1 MQGIWSILGIGTAER
16 PVDKVVPDE
25 WHQNYHFRDDD
36 ENEAELKRLLWVY
49 LARKEQDPTRSA
61 AKSLIDLFVETY
73 DDWDPPSSSSPTEP
87 DEGSEDKEGVSFR
100 EAHPL
105 EMIRC
110 VVRELV
116 WLSDLAQTAST
127 KRKDEISKESPLVVG
142 SGPESEDERP
152 DEDIDLFVPKRDREH
167 AINVLQAA
175 AIITESAENRKRF
188 VFFRGIVT
196 SLDVL
201 KGITMDIDAHNAS
214 TRIRASKTPSYSEP
228 VLEHGPREA
237 GTLGTE
243 DADDGDWKSDGGHSS
258 QAAPTPK
265 SQALQFLLS
274 ASQLILQVVINFL
287 KPAIQRKGHLV
298 PKVVISTGGSKRSE
312 MLKKTKQG
320 ETSSGGGPDG
330 PKEGFSKREVP
341 GQKPETALGTEVF
354 EAFSVTHE
362 MLAPKGKVVSEEKR
376 MAEFSKLL
384 TSVQDKCHSVLLAFI
399 PSVRYIQQTETSLSD
414 QAQDAL
420 LQGVEAVWAVVTA
433 LPQSCSAFIAHE
445 GLQVTLGLLAW
456 PSWLLPSTPCMDR
469 TMLASKLLKEY
480 SLQFLALS
488 TIKESVFGSVPAA
501 RSLHSLNAVPHIAQF
516 IRWTS
521 LVFAKPGS
529 LESTSPS
536 NVASKPSSAVDAAFS
551 SHPAERGDPFTD
563 MTTSEQTGM
572 GMGMD
577 ALSAAMNEHLNIG
590 GQLAAWNFRAAA
602 ACNLIM
608 SFLWDGNEW
617 VLAPVLS
624 DSQRIGSRRR
634 GTATAGG
641 ALGEVGKLDAKRA
654 YGEEIMADVISV
666 YLHAFH
672 PVKVGDADW
681 LDDAATVMF
690 QNSSTELQRYV
701 VRVLRFLLGSH
712 ANALSHF
719 HSANVAPA
727 LFSRPF
733 FFFDSVLLSD
743 ESTARTTSGAAVAGD
758 RKASGVDMGGA
769 AGEGAG
775 TPPLSIPVPSP
786 GPILRNSSGLRNE
799 FGSPS
804 ITTPHN
810 PAAWLNPPKL
820 STTSPQLSAWTPS
833 SIAAARGSPAPPIP
847 ELQGLGSQEES
858 TGWRDWQNAQ
868 SSRAQAGGVT
878 LVKSMGSGE
887 SHVVTLQPSGAGKR
901 ESKDLDADKEY
912 VALSIDRN
920 AEDLRSSIVALIEL
934 SASLDWQ
941 EDLQQE
947 FHAVLHALLSCCR
960 IPSESQLLVHAL
972 QRMLQ
977 GGDRIVPC
985 LLSTACGD
993 HIGEVI
999 ERQQA
1004 AYLRMDAQGYF
1015 LGPKNAAS
1023 LVADGVAGAA
1033 DTAAGVTAASETGSV
1048 VSQSGR
1054 LVLEVESLR
1063 EEWQEAREVVLK
1075 LLESYLECS
1084 PSLLAQAATSPQ
1096 TFMPLLWLLR
1106 EKTLRPLALQL
1117 LALLMNAPV
1126 SDPSVKSTLFKRF
1139 FEAMTVARSGKKLG
1153 GAGGGGDGRGVGRGG
1168 GVAGGTGLSGED
1180 AAEQLQAML
1189 AVVQEVVK
1197 EDESSVNQNICV
1209 NVDAFPR
1216 LIGLLR
1222 VQYEEEAGRS
1232 LAIMI
1237 LRTLTLLS
1245 VGNEAAKAVLLK
1257 HAGPGFRSLALYLP
1271 PHFSGAC
1278 PPVLLSAVM
1287 DMAMDC
1293 LAGDQALGSIHSPNA
1308 VILWLRL
1315 LHEADP
1321 HQIVSGLESLH
1332 NLLDRSAGN
1341 CAACSRAGLMFDLLE
1356 WLGELEEEHL
1366 DVVADGSDG
1375 SESKEGVQDLGKD
1388 GKSYKKLLDETG
1400 EHGAEKAISVNS
1412 GGDVEVKLTRKNVE
1426 AILALLSKLIAKL
1439 GQHSINGK
1447 EIAAIFRLMRST
1459 VDGCRPKRVSLLLR
1473 TLVGVLRHDGPASYF
1488 EMDGFESGLEIPT
1501 DFRFPCTKGYSFC
1514 CWLRCEYLPSYNA
1527 ANIAS
1532 SGADNDNYTS
1542 QSSSLRRKGPEISS
1556 EPKESSMRSITRRG
1570 HWMGESLSVSVRDD
1584 SPMTIFSFYT
1594 DQGNGCSGFLTSD
1607 SLLIHVAGSRDVI
1620 VEVPHSMALRHWH
1633 HIAISH
1639 STASFSS
1646 SSMLRVYIDGAL
1658 VGKAKCSYP
1667 RLQDPLIRATI
1678 GASAPLPQSDA
1689 RSSRLFQTSHP
1700 FQGQIGPVYL
1710 FSEPLSSP
1718 QLSCI
1723 HKLGPGYNHT
1733 FQPTDIALLRTQVD
1747 NEILSLFDG
1756 PDSLSSRIAL
1766 SYNAQAYAAGLVLDT
1781 SPAWLLS
1788 QQQAANSA
1796 AAAAAL
1802 ARASVSPVHVFDATM
1817 LPGVQRCHRQRLQE
1831 VLSTVGGVSALLP
1844 LFTQLDLPVVGSDS
1858 SMGEGTV
1865 VEGDGQLAVDIIN
1878 LLTELLAGSTGSQ
1891 QAMLSIGGFSVI
1903 NFLLQH
1909 VSPTH
1914 LTASL
1919 VLTLENMV
1927 DSFAEET
1934 EQSLRE
1940 RMVRGVILTLYMDAS
1955 LWIYAPYVVQRE
1967 LFESLKRH
1975 MERQPWLVPSVC
1987 SLPRL
1992 LDIVRRVYW
2001 DKPQGRHAIGV
2012 KPLVEPVTRRVL
2024 GTRPLPQQVAK
2035 LRLLVLS
2042 LLQHVLKGGFTEADV
2057 KALVVYMEAS
2067 KDAGAV
2073 KDVLRAIFGLIA
2085 QPNLAKSFL
2094 EHISALDG
2102 PQIFVGLLSRP
2113 QEEIRLLALCLI
2125 LTLMSETKKQVPA
2138 TKAGTR
2144 GASGRGGSGRARGS
2158 ARAGGLG
2165 RNWLGMQ
2172 EEEEEGDEDELGDV
2186 EQEEKMLLDLT
2197 CQHLM
2202 PYGLSPGLETLLF
2215 DLLLGASPADQR
2227 SVRTHTHDAIVHK
2240 KIPPRSSHAIPPRI
2254 PMPSAGHS
2262 APTNAAAPA
2271 AGAAG
2276 GAAGGAAPSAG
2287 AAGGAAGGA
2296 AEGATPAFGM
2306 PRSASA
2312 PQPPEPEPHGA
2323 ASNRVAQGS
2332 AHGEDGG
2339 QSAVRAI
2346 VSETVP
2352 AAPAVSTSFS
2362 SFTSGGKPSPWGILP
2377 RRGGGEAGSSRKS
2390 IVKPEMLRLL
2400 LPLIVGQLR
2409 LAASTSGAG
2418 SRGDVSRSGS
2428 GRRPGSSS
2436 SAAGEGGLSARGVK
2450 VVEDTLKRLGDLISN
2465 SKANRLKL
2473 LEQRGWQ
2480 QWLLDIVVTGL
2491 DLTAS
2496 NAEHAAKGR
2505 DTVPGAAGGGNDAGK
2520 GGEGRPPPPLQPG
2533 GGLELVWVHVRRI
2546 FLAAHSFA
2554 VQKVQ
2559 GGWRHVAETV
2569 NVLRIYGERGK
2580 LPYAGMLRVL
2590 LGELLGVVPLLCST
2604 RDHLLEQPVH
2614 ANLLYLFVLVQELV
2628 IRDSCYIFPPRHLP
2642 EENSGKAVDAL
2653 ERGSDGNSGAG
2664 DGSANGGIEGEQR
2677 RNGEGSREEDVEA
2690 TGTGEGRQGTWNSV
2704 DRSAISSIFQN
2715 MLPDDNVG
2723 SAAASAELTCSI
2735 LGSKVVESKWRV
2747 YEHFWTVITIMHN
2760 KAEAAEALAAGM
2772 LQSDDDDPETPHLPV
2787 HPAFLPPP
2795 QPPSPPHRSF
2805 LQPKPDSAAASAAA
2819 PHGQQGSARH
2829 GNDKGSE
2836 RQGLLR
2842 SLTVKAE
2849 AVESGRSGE
2858 AALQEVE
2865 EQMLDLA
2872 RQGCPAFV
2880 LRLVLIYMFEAEL
2893 PALHRCLNHFVVLLP
2908 VVFPNDDD
2916 NRLHNQAHLFLWSL
2930 LEARALVG
2938 DMNDGA
2944 RGHIIA
2950 QCTRDVFLAIM
2961 PILARCIDERGGPPA
2976 YTPVD
2981 FSQMT
2986 GGMLDDEGGEEE
2998 EEEEEE
3004 EYDEDSN
3011 EEVFAYGMASNSSGT
3026 GHGAAESSGLSEAGS
3041 QVAAGEG
3048 EQQRHPLYEVIHA
3061 DRVRSAA
3068 RTECDH
3074 VMFIV
3079 TSLNDSLMDIQPNIE
3094 AWEEAQQERRQEV
3107 EQQRR
3112 SVLGGMMEQEA
3123 KRRAV
3128 ATLSYAEQLQNAKA
3142 VWNTLYRQMTSERG
3156 PWYSG
3161 PSPDDPPPRW
3171 KLDKSEDP
3179 QRRRFRMRPNYRFD
3193 ENFSIS
3199 KGEERNLGMGGKEKG
3214 GGGEEGKAA
3223 DGTSEGTRLEKSGAS
3238 GPDARS
3244 FRRYTSDASA
3254 SVGGDALTSVGG
3266 SSFGMGDGIVRA
3278 GSVGDLQQHGRV
3290 VSSVNVDRDLMEEMA
3305 LLQQSNEQSQPG
3317 QGGKK
3322 GVQEGEVEGT
3332 GVASAR
3338 GFPAEGTAGVLEE
3351 IPCILLTTKRK
3362 LAGRLHISHT
3372 ELHFYVDFA
3381 MDSTEDFLRFHPDG
3395 TLHNPHSVSSSGSVS
3410 GGEKI
3415 PPKERW
3421 KRVIQK
3427 LLFVARF
3434 QPNEKTLEK
3443 VTVRMR
3449 KHTDILDDVKMR
3461 RIWSLSELARIRMTR
3476 YLLRP
3481 SAFELEFSSS
3491 QAPAFFSFS
3500 SPQLADK
3507 VAHRILAIA
3516 NRGTTARSSKL
3527 VDLVDRK
3534 RGQEL
3539 AEKARSQW
3547 SKRKI
3552 STFDYLM
3559 ILNTLAGRTYNDLM
3573 QYPVFPWVIAD
3584 YASNKL
3590 DLSNAETFR
3599 DLSKPVGALN
3609 AKRLELFKERYDSMD
3624 TDIPG
3629 FLYGSHYS
3637 SAGVVLYFLIRMEPF
3652 ATLHRLLQGGR
3663 FDQADRLFDSMASA
3677 WDNCQ
3682 SNTSDVKELLPEFF
3696 YQPEFLRNSNC
3707 FDLGH
3712 RQDGQALDG
3721 VILPPWAKG
3730 SPEEFVRLQ
3739 REALESEHVSERLHH
3754 WIDLV
3759 FGYKQR
3765 GEAAVQADN
3774 VFYYLTYEGAVDIDA
3789 ITDQTR
3795 RTAIEQQIAAFGQTP
3810 IQLFTRP
3817 HPERGPH
3824 LQINRPL
3831 RFFSSSIC
3839 LSAIIPAP
3847 PTPAVSSTVV
3857 PAYAAGVG
3865 SPGGR
3870 TRGGKGRSEDDMAV
3884 VFIGVVDRTV
3894 VSVTR
3899 GQVLTVRSWNAPK
3912 KRVKVGMD
3920 YSISM
3925 GDPSR
3930 VCRIGAP
3937 LSAPG
3942 ASSYGDCFGIVPG
3955 ATSAFLFSGGHWD
3968 NAIRSTSVD
3977 DAATVQALQ
3986 QHSDLVTCLSV
3997 SNDGNW
4003 LATGSRDTTVM
4014 IWRIDHLGAHAHAQ
4028 GDPFI
4033 SSKPRA
4039 VLCSHDDAVTAVIA
4053 SSELDLILSASLDGS
4068 LVFSTLRAARFLRS
4082 LQHPNDCANE
4092 ALRIALSAPLARVAV
4107 YSDAARM
4114 LHVCSIN
4121 GEWLEHALVDEPI
4134 THLALSQCGQFL
4146 VTACSAGGDT
4156 GGAGSG
4162 RGGSTSGRGG
4172 GGSEAGMVVV
4182 RSMHTLEPLLTFDG
4196 VGSPAASITTT
4207 EEDAILVGLE
4217 DGRMLLY
4224 ALKLSS
4230 H

>member
-1 MQGIWSILGIGTAER
+1 
-16 PVDKVVPDE
+16 
-25 WHQNYHFRDDD
+25 
-36 ENEAELKRLLWVY
+36 
-49 LARKEQDPTRSA
+49 
-61 AKSLIDLFVETY
+61 
-73 DDWDPPSSSSPTEP
+73 
-87 DEGSEDKEGVSFR
+87 
-100 EAHPL
+100 
-105 EMIRC
+105 
-110 VVRELV
+110 
-116 WLSDLAQTAST
+116 
-127 KRKDEISKESPLVVG
+127 
-142 SGPESEDERP
+142 
-152 DEDIDLFVPKRDREH
+152 
-167 AINVLQAA
+167 
-175 AIITESAENRKRF
+175 
-188 VFFRGIVT
+188 
-196 SLDVL
+196 
-201 KGITMDIDAHNAS
+201 
-214 TRIRASKTPSYSEP
+214 
-228 VLEHGPREA
+228 
-237 GTLGTE
+237 
-243 DADDGDWKSDGGHSS
+243 
-258 QAAPTPK
+258 
-265 SQALQFLLS
+265 
-274 ASQLILQVVINFL
+274 
-287 KPAIQRKGHLV
+287 
-298 PKVVISTGGSKRSE
+298 
-312 MLKKTKQG
+312 
-320 ETSSGGGPDG
+320 
-330 PKEGFSKREVP
+330 
-341 GQKPETALGTEVF
+341 
-354 EAFSVTHE
+354 
-362 MLAPKGKVVSEEKR
+362 
-376 MAEFSKLL
+376 
-384 TSVQDKCHSVLLAFI
+384 
-399 PSVRYIQQTETSLSD
+399 
-414 QAQDAL
+414 
-420 LQGVEAVWAVVTA
+420 
-433 LPQSCSAFIAHE
+433 
-445 GLQVTLGLLAW
+445 
-456 PSWLLPSTPCMDR
+456 
-469 TMLASKLLKEY
+469 
-480 SLQFLALS
+480 
-488 TIKESVFGSVPAA
+488 
-501 RSLHSLNAVPHIAQF
+501 
-516 IRWTS
+516 
-521 LVFAKPGS
+521 
-529 LESTSPS
+529 
-536 NVASKPSSAVDAAFS
+536 
-551 SHPAERGDPFTD
+551 
-563 MTTSEQTGM
+563 
-572 GMGMD
+572 
-577 ALSAAMNEHLNIG
+577 
-590 GQLAAWNFRAAA
+590 
-602 ACNLIM
+602 
-608 SFLWDGNEW
+608 
-617 VLAPVLS
+617 
-624 DSQRIGSRRR
+624 
-634 GTATAGG
+634 
-641 ALGEVGKLDAKRA
+641 
-654 YGEEIMADVISV
+654 
-666 YLHAFH
+666 
-672 PVKVGDADW
+672 
-681 LDDAATVMF
+681 
-690 QNSSTELQRYV
+690 
-701 VRVLRFLLGSH
+701 
-712 ANALSHF
+712 
-719 HSANVAPA
+719 
-727 LFSRPF
+727 
-733 FFFDSVLLSD
+733 
-743 ESTARTTSGAAVAGD
+743 
-758 RKASGVDMGGA
+758 
-769 AGEGAG
+769 
-775 TPPLSIPVPSP
+775 
-786 GPILRNSSGLRNE
+786 
-799 FGSPS
+799 
-804 ITTPHN
+804 
-810 PAAWLNPPKL
+810 
-820 STTSPQLSAWTPS
+820 
-833 SIAAARGSPAPPIP
+833 
-847 ELQGLGSQEES
+847 
-858 TGWRDWQNAQ
+858 
-868 SSRAQAGGVT
+868 
-878 LVKSMGSGE
+878 
-887 SHVVTLQPSGAGKR
+887 
-901 ESKDLDADKEY
+901 
-912 VALSIDRN
+912 
-920 AEDLRSSIVALIEL
+920 
-934 SASLDWQ
+934 
-941 EDLQQE
+941 
-947 FHAVLHALLSCCR
+947 
-960 IPSESQLLVHAL
+960 
-972 QRMLQ
+972 
-977 GGDRIVPC
+977 
-985 LLSTACGD
+985 
-993 HIGEVI
+993 
-999 ERQQA
+999 
-1004 AYLRMDAQGYF
+1004 
-1015 LGPKNAAS
+1015 
-1023 LVADGVAGAA
+1023 
-1033 DTAAGVTAASETGSV
+1033 
-1048 VSQSGR
+1048 
-1054 LVLEVESLR
+1054 
-1063 EEWQEAREVVLK
+1063 
-1075 LLESYLECS
+1075 
-1084 PSLLAQAATSPQ
+1084 
-1096 TFMPLLWLLR
+1096 
-1106 EKTLRPLALQL
+1106 
-1117 LALLMNAPV
+1117 
-1126 SDPSVKSTLFKRF
+1126 
-1139 FEAMTVARSGKKLG
+1139 MTVARSGKKLG
-1153 GAGGGGDGRGVGRGG
+1153 GPDGGGGGRGVGRGG
-1168 GVAGGTGLSGED
+1168 GAAGGAGLSGED
-1180 AAEQLQAML
+1180 AAEQLLAML

-1197 EDESSVNQNICV
+1197 EDESSVNQNLCV

-1216 LIGLLR
+1216 LVGLLR

-1245 VGNEAAKAVLLK
+1245 VCMKLPRLCCSSMLA
-1257 HAGPGFRSLALYLP
+1257 HASVPLHCTCP
-1271 PHFSGAC
+1271 PHFDGAS
-1278 PPVLLSAVM
+1278 PPVLPECGHGPWPM
-1287 DMAMDC
+1287 TG
-1293 LAGDQALGSIHSPNA
+1293 LAGDQAQGSIHSPNA

-1315 LHEADP
+1315 LH
-1321 HQIVSGLESLH
+1321 
-1332 NLLDRSAGN
+1332 
-1341 CAACSRAGLMFDLLE
+1341 
-1356 WLGELEEEHL
+1356 
-1366 DVVADGSDG
+1366 
-1375 SESKEGVQDLGKD
+1375 K
-1388 GKSYKKLLDETG
+1388 
-1400 EHGAEKAISVNS
+1400 
-1412 GGDVEVKLTRKNVE
+1412 
-1426 AILALLSKLIAKL
+1426 
-1439 GQHSINGK
+1439 
-1447 EIAAIFRLMRST
+1447 
-1459 VDGCRPKRVSLLLR
+1459 
-1473 TLVGVLRHDGPASYF
+1473 
-1488 EMDGFESGLEIPT
+1488 
-1501 DFRFPCTKGYSFC
+1501 
-1514 CWLRCEYLPSYNA
+1514 
-1527 ANIAS
+1527 
-1532 SGADNDNYTS
+1532 
-1542 QSSSLRRKGPEISS
+1542 
-1556 EPKESSMRSITRRG
+1556 
-1570 HWMGESLSVSVRDD
+1570 
-1584 SPMTIFSFYT
+1584 
-1594 DQGNGCSGFLTSD
+1594 
-1607 SLLIHVAGSRDVI
+1607 VAGSRDVI

-1639 STASFSS
+1639 STATFSS
-1646 SSMLRVYIDGAL
+1646 ASMLRVYIDG
-1658 VGKAKCSYP
+1658 
-1667 RLQDPLIRATI
+1667 
-1678 GASAPLPQSDA
+1678 
-1689 RSSRLFQTSHP
+1689 
-1700 FQGQIGPVYL
+1700 
-1710 FSEPLSSP
+1710 
-1718 QLSCI
+1718 
-1723 HKLGPGYNHT
+1723 
-1733 FQPTDIALLRTQVD
+1733 
-1747 NEILSLFDG
+1747 
-1756 PDSLSSRIAL
+1756 
-1766 SYNAQAYAAGLVLDT
+1766 VL
-1781 SPAWLLS
+1781 
-1788 QQQAANSA
+1788 QQAANSA
-1796 AAAAAL
+1796 AATAAL
-1802 ARASVSPVHVFDATM
+1802 ARASVSPVHVFDAAM
-1817 LPGVQRCHRQRLQE
+1817 LPGVQRCHRQRLQQ

-1858 SMGEGTV
+1858 SMGEGRV

-1878 LLTELLAGSTGSQ
+1878 LLTEILAGSTGSQ

-1927 DSFAEET
+1927 DSFAEEN

-1940 RMVRGVILTLYMDAS
+1940 RMVRGVILSLYMDAS
-1955 LWIYAPYVVQRE
+1955 LWIYAPYIVQRE
-1967 LFESLKRH
+1967 LFVSLQRH

-2073 KDVLRAIFGLIA
+2073 KDVLQTIFGLIA

-2094 EHISALDG
+2094 EHISALAG
-2102 PQIFVGLLSRP
+2102 PQIFVGLLARP

-2125 LTLMSETKKQVPA
+2125 LTPQ
-2138 TKAGTR
+2138 
-2144 GASGRGGSGRARGS
+2144 
-2158 ARAGGLG
+2158 
-2165 RNWLGMQ
+2165 
-2172 EEEEEGDEDELGDV
+2172 
-2186 EQEEKMLLDLT
+2186 
-2197 CQHLM
+2197 
-2202 PYGLSPGLETLLF
+2202 
-2215 DLLLGASPADQR
+2215 
-2227 SVRTHTHDAIVHK
+2227 
-2240 KIPPRSSHAIPPRI
+2240 
-2254 PMPSAGHS
+2254 
-2262 APTNAAAPA
+2262 
-2271 AGAAG
+2271 GAAKSR
-2276 GAAGGAAPSAG
+2276 A
-2287 AAGGAAGGA
+2287 
-2296 AEGATPAFGM
+2296 
-2306 PRSASA
+2306 
-2312 PQPPEPEPHGA
+2312 
-2323 ASNRVAQGS
+2323 AQGK
-2332 AHGEDGG
+2332 AHGEDED
-2339 QSAVRAI
+2339 QSSVRAI
-2346 VSETVP
+2346 ASDPVP
-2352 AAPAVSTSFS
+2352 APPAVSTSFS
-2362 SFTSGGKPSPWGILP
+2362 NFTSGGKPSSWGVLP
-2377 RRGGGEAGSSRKS
+2377 RKGGGDAGSSRKS

-2400 LPLIVGQLR
+2400 LPLIVSQLR
-2409 LAASTSGAG
+2409 LAASSSGAG
-2418 SRGDVSRSGS
+2418 SRGGVGRSGS
-2428 GRRPGSSS
+2428 GSRPGSSS
-2436 SAAGEGGLSARGVK
+2436 SGAGEGGLSGRGVK
-2450 VVEDTLKRLGDLISN
+2450 VVEDTLKKLGDLISN

-2491 DLTAS
+2491 DLTALR
-2496 NAEHAAKGR
+2496 NCGLNTEHAAQGR
-2505 DTVPGAAGGGNDAGK
+2505 DTAEQHTQGRPSVPRA
-2520 GGEGRPPPPLQPG
+2520 EGRGKDAVKAEEGQPPPPLQPM

-2554 VQKVQ
+2554 MQKVQ

-2580 LPYAGMLRVL
+2580 LPYAGLLRVL

-2628 IRDSCYIFPPRHLP
+2628 IRDSSYIFPPRHLP
-2642 EENSGKAVDAL
+2642 ERDSGKAVDPSRRSATGGAL
-2653 ERGSDGNSGAG
+2653 ERGNDGNSAAG
-2664 DGSANGGIEGEQR
+2664 DGSANGGIAG
-2677 RNGEGSREEDVEA
+2677 GSREEDAEA
-2690 TGTGEGRQGTWNSV
+2690 IGTGEGTQGTWNRM
-2704 DRSAISSIFQN
+2704 DRSALSSIFRH
-2715 MLPDDNVG
+2715 MLPDDEVG
-2723 SAAASAELTCSI
+2723 PAAASAELSCSV

-2772 LQSDDDDPETPHLPV
+2772 LQSDDDDPDTPHLPV

-2805 LQPKPDSAAASAAA
+2805 LQPKPDSSAASAAA
-2819 PHGQQGSARH
+2819 PHVQQGSGRH
-2829 GNDKGSE
+2829 GSDKGSG

-2842 SLTVKAE
+2842 SITVTAE
-2849 AVESGRSGE
+2849 AVESERPAGE
-2858 AALQEVE
+2858 VALEEVE

-2872 RQGCPAFV
+2872 RQGCPWFV

-2916 NRLHNQAHLFLWSL
+2916 NRLHNQAHLFLWAL

-2986 GGMLDDEGGEEE
+2986 GGMLDDEGEEE
-2998 EEEEEE
+2998 EEEEED
-3004 EYDEDSN
+3004 DEDSN
-3011 EEVFAYGMASNSSGT
+3011 EEVFAYGMGSNSSGT

-3041 QVAAGEG
+3041 QGAAGEG
-3048 EQQRHPLYEVIHA
+3048 EQQKHPLYEVIHA

-3079 TSLNDSLMDIQPNIE
+3079 TSLNDSLVDIQPDIE

-3112 SVLGGMMEQEA
+3112 SALGGMMEQEA

-3128 ATLSYAEQLQNAKA
+3128 ATLAYAEQLQNAKA

-3171 KLDKSEDP
+3171 KLDKAEDP
-3179 QRRRFRMRPNYRFD
+3179 RRRRFRIRPNYRFD
-3193 ENFSIS
+3193 ENFCIG
-3199 KGEERNLGMGGKEKG
+3199 KGEERSLGGGGKEKG
-3214 GGGEEGKAA
+3214 GGGEEGKGA
-3223 DGTSEGTRLEKSGAS
+3223 DGTSEGSWLDKS

-3244 FRRYTSDASA
+3244 FRRYTSDAGSSVAGDASA
-3254 SVGGDALTSVGG
+3254 SIGG
-3266 SSFGMGDGIVRA
+3266 SNLGMGDGMMRA
-3278 GSVGDLQQHGRV
+3278 GSVGGDMQQHGRV

-3305 LLQQSNEQSQPG
+3305 LLQQSNEQSQSG

-3338 GFPAEGTAGVLEE
+3338 GFPAEGMAGVLEE

-3381 MDSTEDFLRFHPDG
+3381 MDSTEDFLLFHPDG
-3395 TLHNPHSVSSSGSVS
+3395 SLHNPHSVSSSGSVS

-3449 KHTDILDDVKMR
+3449 KHTDILDDVKMHR
-3461 RIWSLSELARIRMTR
+3461 MWSLSELARIRMTR

-3481 SAFELEFSSS
+3481 S
-3491 QAPAFFSFS
+3491 AFFSFS

-3527 VDLVDRK
+3527 VDFVDRK

-3584 YASNKL
+3584 HTSAKL
-3590 DLSNAETFR
+3590 DLSNGETFR

-3609 AKRLELFKERYDSMD
+3609 PKRLELFKERYDSMD

-3663 FDQADRLFDSMASA
+3663 FDQADRLFDSVASA

-3696 YQPEFLRNSNC
+3696 YQPEFLRNNCC
-3707 FDLGH
+3707 FDLGL
-3712 RQDGQALDG
+3712 RQDGQALDS

-3795 RTAIEQQIAAFGQTP
+3795 RTAFEQQIAAFGQTP

-3824 LQINRPL
+3824 VQITRPL
-3831 RFFSSSIC
+3831 HFFPSSIS

-3857 PAYAAGVG
+3857 PAFAGSVG
-3865 SPGGR
+3865 GPGGR

-3884 VFIGVVDRTV
+3884 VFMGVVGRTV

-3920 YSISM
+3920 YSISV
-3925 GDPSR
+3925 GEPSR

-4014 IWRIDHLGAHAHAQ
+4014 IWRIDHLGAHTHEQ

-4082 LQHPNDCANE
+4082 LQHPNNCANE

-4121 GEWLEHALVDEPI
+4121 GGWLEHALVDEPI
-4134 THLALSQCGQFL
+4134 THLTLSRCGEFL
-4146 VTACSAGGDT
+4146 VTACSAGWDT
-4156 GGAGSG
+4156 GGTGGG
-4162 RGGSTSGRGG
+4162 RGGSASGRGG
-4172 GGSEAGMVVV
+4172 GGTEAGMVVV
-4182 RSMHTLEPLLTFDG
+4182 RSMHTLEPLLMFDG

>member
-1 MQGIWSILGIGTAER
+1 
-16 PVDKVVPDE
+16 
-25 WHQNYHFRDDD
+25 
-36 ENEAELKRLLWVY
+36 
-49 LARKEQDPTRSA
+49 
-61 AKSLIDLFVETY
+61 
-73 DDWDPPSSSSPTEP
+73 
-87 DEGSEDKEGVSFR
+87 
-100 EAHPL
+100 
-105 EMIRC
+105 
-110 VVRELV
+110 
-116 WLSDLAQTAST
+116 
-127 KRKDEISKESPLVVG
+127 
-142 SGPESEDERP
+142 
-152 DEDIDLFVPKRDREH
+152 
-167 AINVLQAA
+167 
-175 AIITESAENRKRF
+175 
-188 VFFRGIVT
+188 
-196 SLDVL
+196 
-201 KGITMDIDAHNAS
+201 
-214 TRIRASKTPSYSEP
+214 
-228 VLEHGPREA
+228 
-237 GTLGTE
+237 
-243 DADDGDWKSDGGHSS
+243 
-258 QAAPTPK
+258 
-265 SQALQFLLS
+265 
-274 ASQLILQVVINFL
+274 
-287 KPAIQRKGHLV
+287 
-298 PKVVISTGGSKRSE
+298 
-312 MLKKTKQG
+312 
-320 ETSSGGGPDG
+320 
-330 PKEGFSKREVP
+330 
-341 GQKPETALGTEVF
+341 
-354 EAFSVTHE
+354 
-362 MLAPKGKVVSEEKR
+362 
-376 MAEFSKLL
+376 
-384 TSVQDKCHSVLLAFI
+384 
-399 PSVRYIQQTETSLSD
+399 
-414 QAQDAL
+414 
-420 LQGVEAVWAVVTA
+420 
-433 LPQSCSAFIAHE
+433 
-445 GLQVTLGLLAW
+445 
-456 PSWLLPSTPCMDR
+456 
-469 TMLASKLLKEY
+469 
-480 SLQFLALS
+480 
-488 TIKESVFGSVPAA
+488 
-501 RSLHSLNAVPHIAQF
+501 
-516 IRWTS
+516 
-521 LVFAKPGS
+521 
-529 LESTSPS
+529 
-536 NVASKPSSAVDAAFS
+536 
-551 SHPAERGDPFTD
+551 
-563 MTTSEQTGM
+563 MTNSEQTGM

-590 GQLAAWNFRAAA
+590 GELAAWNLRAAA

-624 DSQRIGSRRR
+624 ESQTIGSRRR
-634 GTATAGG
+634 GAAAAGG
-641 ALGEVGKLDAKRA
+641 VVLGEVGKLDAKRA

-666 YLHAFH
+666 FLHAFH
-672 PVKVGDADW
+672 PVKVGDTDW
-681 LDDAATVMF
+681 LDDAAILMF

-719 HSANVAPA
+719 HTANVAPA

-733 FFFDSVLLSD
+733 FFFDSVLLS
-743 ESTARTTSGAAVAGD
+743 EKNTACTTSGAAAAGD
-758 RKASGVDMGGA
+758 SKASGANVGGA

-775 TPPLSIPVPSP
+775 TPPLSIPIPSP

-820 STTSPQLSAWTPS
+820 STASPQVHAWTPS
-833 SIAAARGSPAPPIP
+833 SIAAARGSPALSTPK
-847 ELQGLGSQEES
+847 LQGLGSQEES

-878 LVKSMGSGE
+878 LVKSTGSGE
-887 SHVVTLQPSGAGKR
+887 SHLVTLQPSGAGKR
-901 ESKDLDADKEY
+901 ESKDLDADEEY

-920 AEDLRSSIVALIEL
+920 AEDLRSSIVALVEL

-947 FHAVLHALLSCCR
+947 FHAVLHALRSCYR
-960 IPSESQLLVHAL
+960 VPSESQLLAHAL

-985 LLSTACGD
+985 LLSTECGD

-1004 AYLRMDAQGYF
+1004 VYLRMDAQGF
-1015 LGPKNAAS
+1015 VLDSMHAAS
-1023 LVADGVAGAA
+1023 KVADGVADAA
-1033 DTAAGVTAASETGSV
+1033 DTAGGVTAVGRTESV
-1048 VSQSGR
+1048 TPQSAR
-1054 LVLEVESLR
+1054 LVLDVETLR
-1063 EEWQEAREVVLK
+1063 EEWQQAREVVLK

-1106 EKTLRPLALQL
+1106 EKSLRTLALQL
-1117 LALLMNAPV
+1117 LSSLMNAPV
-1126 SDPSVKSTLFKRF
+1126 SDPSVKSTLFKRY

-1153 GAGGGGDGRGVGRGG
+1153 GAGGGGGDGRGVGRGG
-1168 GVAGGTGLSGED
+1168 AAAGGTGLSAAD

-1197 EDESSVNQNICV
+1197 EDESSVNQNLCV

-1245 VGNEAAKAVLLK
+1245 VCNEAAKAVLVK
-1257 HAGPGFRSLALYLP
+1257 HAGPGFRSFALYLP
-1271 PHFSGAC
+1271 SHFDGAC

-1293 LAGDQALGSIHSPNA
+1293 LAGDQPQGSIHSPNA
-1308 VILWLRL
+1308 VILWLHL
-1315 LHEADP
+1315 LHKADP
-1321 HQIVSGLESLH
+1321 QQIVSGLQSLH

-1356 WLGELEEEHL
+1356 WLGELEGEHL
-1366 DVVADGSDG
+1366 DGT
-1375 SESKEGVQDLGKD
+1375 EPKEGVQIWGK
-1388 GKSYKKLLDETG
+1388 GRESYRKRVDETG
-1400 EHGAEKAISVNS
+1400 ERGLEKTDMVRTE
-1412 GGDVEVKLTRKNVE
+1412 GDNNEGESRGQKVKLTRENVE

-1447 EIAAIFRLMRST
+1447 EIAAIFKLMRST
-1459 VDGCRPKRVSLLLR
+1459 ADGCRPKRVSLLLR

-1488 EMDGFESGLEIPT
+1488 EMDGSESGLEIPT
-1501 DFRFPCTKGYSFC
+1501 DFRFPCTKGYTFC
-1514 CWLRCEYLPSYNA
+1514 CWVRCEYFPSYDA
-1527 ANIAS
+1527 ASIAS
-1532 SGADNDNYTS
+1532 SGGDNNISTARG
-1542 QSSSLRRKGPEISS
+1542 SSLRKKGPEISS
-1556 EPKESSMRSITRRG
+1556 EPKEPSMRSITRRG
-1570 HWMGESLSVSVRDD
+1570 HWLGESLSVSVRDD
-1584 SPMTIFSFYT
+1584 SPMTLFSFYT
-1594 DQGNGCSGFLTSD
+1594 DQGNGCSGFLTKD

-1639 STASFSS
+1639 STATFSS
-1646 SSMLRVYIDGAL
+1646 ASMIRVYIDGVL

-1678 GASAPLPQSDA
+1678 GASAPLPQSDS

-1700 FQGQIGPVYL
+1700 FQGQIGPIYL
-1710 FSEPLSSP
+1710 FSERLSSP

-1733 FQPTDIALLRTQVD
+1733 FQPTDVALLRTQVD
-1747 NEILSLFDG
+1747 NAILALFDG

-1802 ARASVSPVHVFDATM
+1802 ARASVSPVRVFDAAM
-1817 LPGVQRCHRQRLQE
+1817 LPGVQRCHRQRLQQ

-1858 SMGEGTV
+1858 SMGEGRV

-1878 LLTELLAGSTGSQ
+1878 LLTEILAGSTGSQ

-1927 DSFAEET
+1927 DSFAEEN

-1940 RMVRGVILTLYMDAS
+1940 RMVRGVILSLYMDAS
-1955 LWIYAPYVVQRE
+1955 LWIYAPYIVQRE
-1967 LFESLKRH
+1967 LFVSLQRH

-2042 LLQHVLKGGFTEADV
+2042 LLQHVLKGGFTEADM

-2073 KDVLRAIFGLIA
+2073 KDVLQTIFGLIA

-2094 EHISALDG
+2094 EHISALAG
-2102 PQIFVGLLSRP
+2102 PQIFVGLLARP

-2125 LTLMSETKKQVPA
+2125 LTLMNETKKQAPA
-2138 TKAGTR
+2138 AKAGTK
-2144 GASGRGGSGRARGS
+2144 GASGRGGSSRTRGS

-2172 EEEEEGDEDELGDV
+2172 EEEEEGDEDDLWEA
-2186 EQEEKMLLDLT
+2186 EQDEKMLLDLA

-2202 PYGLSPGLETLLF
+2202 PYGLSPGLESLLF
-2215 DLLLGASPADQR
+2215 DLLLGGAPTDHR
-2227 SVRTHTHDAIVHK
+2227 SVRTHTHEAMVHK
-2240 KIPPRSSHAIPPRI
+2240 KLPLKTSHAVPPRM

-2262 APTNAAAPA
+2262 AHTTAAAPA
-2271 AGAAG
+2271 AGAA
-2276 GAAGGAAPSAG
+2276 AE
-2287 AAGGAAGGA
+2287 A

-2312 PQPPEPEPHGA
+2312 PHPPEPEPQGA
-2323 ASNRVAQGS
+2323 DKSRAAQGRS
-2332 AHGEDGG
+2332 HGKDGD

-2346 VSETVP
+2346 ESDPLP
-2352 AAPAVSTSFS
+2352 ASPGVSTSFS
-2362 SFTSGGKPSPWGILP
+2362 NFTSGGKPSPWGLLP
-2377 RRGGGEAGSSRKS
+2377 RKGGGDVGSSRKS

-2400 LPLIVGQLR
+2400 LPLMVGQLR
-2409 LAASTSGAG
+2409 LAASSSGGG
-2418 SRGDVSRSGS
+2418 SRGGVGRSGS
-2428 GRRPGSSS
+2428 GSRPGSSS
-2436 SAAGEGGLSARGVK
+2436 SGAGEGGLSGRGVK
-2450 VVEDTLKRLGDLISN
+2450 VVADMLKKLGDLISN

-2491 DLTAS
+2491 DLTAPRNSKS
-2496 NAEHAAKGR
+2496 NAEDAAQGR
-2505 DTVPGAAGGGNDAGK
+2505 DTAEQHTQGRLSVPGAPGGGKEAVK
-2520 GGEGRPPPPLQPG
+2520 GEEGQPPRPLQPG

-2569 NVLRIYGERGK
+2569 NALRIYGERGK
-2580 LPYAGMLRVL
+2580 LPYAGLLRVL

-2642 EENSGKAVDAL
+2642 AEDSGKAVDPSRRSATGDAL
-2653 ERGSDGNSGAG
+2653 DRESDGNSAAG
-2664 DGSANGGIEGEQR
+2664 DGGIEDGHRQ
-2677 RNGEGSREEDVEA
+2677 NGEGGREEDAEA
-2690 TGTGEGRQGTWNSV
+2690 RGTGEGRQGTWNRM
-2704 DRSAISSIFQN
+2704 DRSALSSIFQH
-2715 MLPDDNVG
+2715 MLPDDDVG
-2723 SAAASAELTCSI
+2723 PAAASAELSCSI

-2772 LQSDDDDPETPHLPV
+2772 LQSDYDDPDTPHLPV

-2805 LQPKPDSAAASAAA
+2805 LQPKPDSSAASAAA
-2819 PHGQQGSARH
+2819 PHGQQGSGRH
-2829 GNDKGSE
+2829 GSDKGSG

-2842 SLTVKAE
+2842 SLTVTTE
-2849 AVESGRSGE
+2849 TVESERSGE
-2858 AALQEVE
+2858 VALEEVG

-2872 RQGCPAFV
+2872 RQGCPWFV

-2916 NRLHNQAHLFLWSL
+2916 NRLHNQAHLFLWAL

-2986 GGMLDDEGGEEE
+2986 GGMLDDEGEEE
-2998 EEEEEE
+2998 EEEED
-3004 EYDEDSN
+3004 DEDSN
-3011 EEVFAYGMASNSSGT
+3011 EEVFASGMGSNSSGT
-3026 GHGAAESSGLSEAGS
+3026 GRGAAESSGLSEAGS
-3041 QVAAGEG
+3041 QGAAGEG
-3048 EQQRHPLYEVIHA
+3048 EQQKHPLYEVIHA

-3079 TSLNDSLMDIQPNIE
+3079 TSLNDSLVDIQPDIE
-3094 AWEEAQQERRQEV
+3094 AWEEAQKERRQEV

-3112 SVLGGMMEQEA
+3112 SALGGMMEQEA

-3128 ATLSYAEQLQNAKA
+3128 ATLAYAEQLQNAKA

-3171 KLDKSEDP
+3171 KLDKAEDP
-3179 QRRRFRMRPNYRFD
+3179 RRRRFRMRPNYRFD
-3193 ENFSIS
+3193 ENFCIG
-3199 KGEERNLGMGGKEKG
+3199 KGEERNLGGGGKEKG
-3214 GGGEEGKAA
+3214 GGGEEGKGA
-3223 DGTSEGTRLEKSGAS
+3223 DGTSEGSWLDKSSAS

-3244 FRRYTSDASA
+3244 FRRYTSDAGSSVAGDASA
-3254 SVGGDALTSVGG
+3254 SIGG
-3266 SSFGMGDGIVRA
+3266 SSFGMGDGMMRA
-3278 GSVGDLQQHGRV
+3278 GSVGGDLQQHGRV
-3290 VSSVNVDRDLMEEMA
+3290 VSDVNVDRDLMEEMA
-3305 LLQQSNEQSQPG
+3305 LLQQSNEQSQSG

-3322 GVQEGEVEGT
+3322 GMQEGEVEGT
-3332 GVASAR
+3332 GVASAH
-3338 GFPAEGTAGVLEE
+3338 GFPAEGMAGVLEE

-3395 TLHNPHSVSSSGSVS
+3395 SLHNPHSVSSGSVS

-3449 KHTDILDDVKMR
+3449 KLTDILDDVKMHR
-3461 RIWSLSELARIRMTR
+3461 MWSLSELARIRMTR

-3491 QAPAFFSFS
+3491 LAPAFFSFS

-3527 VDLVDRK
+3527 VDFVDRK

-3584 YASNKL
+3584 HTSAKL
-3590 DLSNAETFR
+3590 DLSNGETFR

-3609 AKRLELFKERYDSMD
+3609 PKRLELFKERYDSMD

-3663 FDQADRLFDSMASA
+3663 FDQADRLFDSVASA

-3696 YQPEFLRNSNC
+3696 YQPEFLRNNCC
-3707 FDLGH
+3707 FDLGL

-3789 ITDQTR
+3789 ITDPTR

-3824 LQINRPL
+3824 VQITRPL
-3831 RFFSSSIC
+3831 RFFPSSIS

-3884 VFIGVVDRTV
+3884 VFMGVVGRTV

-3912 KRVKVGMD
+3912 KGVKVGTD

-3925 GDPSR
+3925 GEPSR

-4014 IWRIDHLGAHAHAQ
+4014 IWRIDHLGAHTHEQ

-4053 SSELDLILSASLDGS
+4053 SSELDLVLSASLDGS

-4121 GEWLEHALVDEPI
+4121 GGWLEHALVDEPI
-4134 THLALSQCGQFL
+4134 THLTLSRCGEFL
-4146 VTACSAGGDT
+4146 VTACSAGWDIGGT
-4156 GGAGSG
+4156 GGG
-4162 RGGSTSGRGG
+4162 RGGSSSGRGG

-4182 RSMHTLEPLLTFDG
+4182 RSMHTLEPLLLFDG

>member
-1 MQGIWSILGIGTAER
+1 
-16 PVDKVVPDE
+16 
-25 WHQNYHFRDDD
+25 DDD

-49 LARKEQDPTRSA
+49 LARKEQDPTQDPTRSA
-61 AKSLIDLFVETY
+61 AKKLIDLFVETY
-73 DDWDPPSSSSPTEP
+73 DDWTPPSSSSPTEP
-87 DEGSEDKEGVSFR
+87 DEDFKDKEDISSR

-116 WLSDLAQTAST
+116 WLSDLAQNAST
-127 KRKDEISKESPLVVG
+127 RRKDEILKESSPVVG
-142 SGPESEDERP
+142 SGPEIEDEQL
-152 DEDIDLFVPKRDREH
+152 EGDIDLFVPKRDREH

-214 TRIRASKTPSYSEP
+214 TRTRASKTPFYLEP
-228 VLEHGPREA
+228 VHEHGPRKA
-237 GTLGTE
+237 GVLGTE
-243 DADDGDWKSDGGHSS
+243 DADDGDWKSDGGQSS

-265 SQALQFLLS
+265 SHALQFLLS
-274 ASQLILQVVINFL
+274 ASQLILQVVINYL
-287 KPAIQRKGHLV
+287 KPAIHRKGHLV

-320 ETSSGGGPDG
+320 ETSSGG
-330 PKEGFSKREVP
+330 KEGFSMREDP
-341 GQKPETALGTEVF
+341 GQKPEMALGKEVF

-362 MLAPKGKVVSEEKR
+362 MLAPKGKVVNEEKR

-456 PSWLLPSTPCMDR
+456 PSWLLPLTPCTDR
-469 TMLASKLLKEY
+469 TMLASTLLKEY

-488 TIKESVFGSVPAA
+488 IIKESVFGSVSAA
-501 RSLHSLNAVPHIAQF
+501 RALHSLNSVPRIAQF

-529 LESTSPS
+529 LQSTTHSTA
-536 NVASKPSSAVDAAFS
+536 ASEPNSAVDAAFP

-563 MTTSEQTGM
+563 MATSEQTGM
-572 GMGMD
+572 GIGMGVD
-577 ALSAAMNEHLNIG
+577 ALSAAMNEQLNIG
-590 GQLAAWNFRAAA
+590 GQLAAWNLRAAA
-602 ACNLIM
+602 ACNLVM

-617 VLAPVLS
+617 LLAPVLS
-624 DSQRIGSRRR
+624 ESQNIGSRRR
-634 GTATAGG
+634 GTAAAG
-641 ALGEVGKLDAKRA
+641 GEVGKLDGKRA

-666 YLHAFH
+666 FLHAFD
-672 PVKVGDADW
+672 PVKLGDTDW
-681 LDDAATVMF
+681 LDDAATMMF
-690 QNSSTELQRYV
+690 QFSSTELQRYV

-719 HSANVAPA
+719 HTANVAPA

-733 FFFDSVLLSD
+733 FFFDSVLLSE
-743 ESTARTTSGAAVAGD
+743 ESTARTRSGAAAAGVS
-758 RKASGVDMGGA
+758 KASGVDVGGA

-775 TPPLSIPVPSP
+775 TPPPSIPIPSP

-820 STTSPQLSAWTPS
+820 STTSPQVPAWTPS
-833 SIAAARGSPAPPIP
+833 SIAAARGSPALSTPK
-847 ELQGLGSQEES
+847 LQGLGSQEES

-878 LVKSMGSGE
+878 QVKSTGSEE
-887 SHVVTLQPSGAGKR
+887 SHMVMLQLSGASKR
-901 ESKDLDADKEY
+901 GSNDLDADKEY
-912 VALSIDRN
+912 VALSFDCN
-920 AEDLRSSIVALIEL
+920 AEDLRSSILALVEL

-947 FHAVLHALLSCCR
+947 FHAVLHALVSCCR
-960 IPSESQLLVHAL
+960 VPSESQLLAHAL

-985 LLSTACGD
+985 LLSTECGD
-993 HIGEVI
+993 YIGEVI

-1004 AYLRMDAQGYF
+1004 AYLRMDAQTFF
-1015 LGPKNAAS
+1015 LEPMHAAS
-1023 LVADGVAGAA
+1023 KVADGVADAA
-1033 DTAAGVTAASETGSV
+1033 GTAAGVTAAGETGSV
-1048 VSQSGR
+1048 VSRSGR
-1054 LVLEVESLR
+1054 LVPEVESLR

-1106 EKTLRPLALQL
+1106 EKNLRPLALQL
-1117 LALLMNAPV
+1117 LSLLMN
-1126 SDPSVKSTLFKRF
+1126 SILFKRY

-1153 GAGGGGDGRGVGRGG
+1153 GPDGGGGGRGVGRGG
-1168 GVAGGTGLSGED
+1168 GAAGGAGLSGED
-1180 AAEQLQAML
+1180 AAEQLLAML

-1197 EDESSVNQNICV
+1197 EDESSVNQNLCV

-1216 LIGLLR
+1216 LVGLLR

-1245 VGNEAAKAVLLK
+1245 VCNEAAKAVLLK

-1271 PHFSGAC
+1271 PHFDGAS

-1293 LAGDQALGSIHSPNA
+1293 LAGDQAQGSIHSPNA

-1315 LHEADP
+1315 LHKADP
-1321 HQIVSGLESLH
+1321 QQIVSGLQSLH

-1356 WLGELEEEHL
+1356 WLGELEGEHL
-1366 DVVADGSDG
+1366 DGT
-1375 SESKEGVQDLGKD
+1375 EPKEGVLWGK
-1388 GKSYKKLLDETG
+1388 GRESYRKRVDETG
-1400 EHGAEKAISVNS
+1400 EREAEKTDMVST
-1412 GGDVEVKLTRKNVE
+1412 GGGNKEGESRRQMVKLTRENVE

-1447 EIAAIFRLMRST
+1447 EIAAIFKLMRST
-1459 VDGCRPKRVSLLLR
+1459 ADGCRPKRVSLLLR

-1488 EMDGFESGLEIPT
+1488 EMDGSESGLEIPT
-1501 DFRFPCTKGYSFC
+1501 DFRFPCTKGYTFC
-1514 CWLRCEYLPSYNA
+1514 CWVRCEYFPSYDA
-1527 ANIAS
+1527 ASIAS
-1532 SGADNDNYTS
+1532 SGGDDNIS
-1542 QSSSLRRKGPEISS
+1542 MARGSSLRKKGPEISS
-1556 EPKESSMRSITRRG
+1556 EPKEPSMRSITRRG
-1570 HWMGESLSVSVRDD
+1570 QWLGESLSVSVRDD
-1584 SPMTIFSFYT
+1584 SPMTLFSFYT
-1594 DQGNGCSGFLTSD
+1594 DQGNGCSGFLTKD

-1639 STASFSS
+1639 STATFSS
-1646 SSMLRVYIDGAL
+1646 ASMLRVYIDGVL

-1678 GASAPLPQSDA
+1678 GASAPLPQSDS
-1689 RSSRLFQTSHP
+1689 RSTSLFQTSHP
-1700 FQGQIGPVYL
+1700 FQGQIGPIYL
-1710 FSEPLSSP
+1710 FSDTLTSP
-1718 QLSCI
+1718 QLSCV

-1733 FQPTDIALLRTQVD
+1733 FQPTDVALLRTQVD
-1747 NEILSLFDG
+1747 NAILALFDG

-1796 AAAAAL
+1796 AATAAL
-1802 ARASVSPVHVFDATM
+1802 ARASVSPVHVFDAAM
-1817 LPGVQRCHRQRLQE
+1817 LPGVQRCHRQRLQQ

-1858 SMGEGTV
+1858 SMGEGRV

-1878 LLTELLAGSTGSQ
+1878 LLTEILAGSTGSQ

-1927 DSFAEET
+1927 DSFAEEN

-1940 RMVRGVILTLYMDAS
+1940 RMVRGVILSLYMDAS
-1955 LWIYAPYVVQRE
+1955 LWIYAPYIVQRE
-1967 LFESLKRH
+1967 LFVSLQRH

-2073 KDVLRAIFGLIA
+2073 KDVLQTIFGLIA

-2094 EHISALDG
+2094 EHISALAG
-2102 PQIFVGLLSRP
+2102 PQIFVGLLARP

-2125 LTLMSETKKQVPA
+2125 LTVMNETKKQAPA
-2138 TKAGTR
+2138 AKAGTR
-2144 GASGRGGSGRARGS
+2144 GASGRGGSSRTRGS
-2158 ARAGGLG
+2158 AQTGGLG

-2172 EEEEEGDEDELGDV
+2172 EEEEEGDEDELWEA
-2186 EQEEKMLLDLT
+2186 EQDEKMLLDLA

-2202 PYGLSPGLETLLF
+2202 PYGLSPGIETLLF
-2215 DLLLGASPADQR
+2215 DLLLGASPTDHW
-2227 SVRTHTHDAIVHK
+2227 SVRKHTHEAMVHK
-2240 KIPPRSSHAIPPRI
+2240 KIPPKTSHAVPPRM
-2254 PMPSAGHS
+2254 PMPSAGRS
-2262 APTNAAAPA
+2262 TPTNAAAPA
-2271 AGAAG
+2271 AA
-2276 GAAGGAAPSAG
+2276 
-2287 AAGGAAGGA
+2287 A
-2296 AEGATPAFGM
+2296 AEGAIPAFGM

-2312 PQPPEPEPHGA
+2312 PHPPEPEPQGA
-2323 ASNRVAQGS
+2323 AKSRAAQGK
-2332 AHGEDGG
+2332 AHGEDED
-2339 QSAVRAI
+2339 QSSVRAI
-2346 VSETVP
+2346 ASDPVP
-2352 AAPAVSTSFS
+2352 APPAVSTSFS
-2362 SFTSGGKPSPWGILP
+2362 NFTSGGKPSSWGVLP
-2377 RRGGGEAGSSRKS
+2377 RKGGGDAGSSRKS

-2400 LPLIVGQLR
+2400 LPLIVSQLR
-2409 LAASTSGAG
+2409 LAASSSGAG
-2418 SRGDVSRSGS
+2418 SRGGVGRSGS
-2428 GRRPGSSS
+2428 GSRPGSSS
-2436 SAAGEGGLSARGVK
+2436 SGAGEGGLSGRGVK
-2450 VVEDTLKRLGDLISN
+2450 VVEDTLKKLGDLISN

-2491 DLTAS
+2491 DLTALR
-2496 NAEHAAKGR
+2496 NCGLNTEHAAQGR
-2505 DTVPGAAGGGNDAGK
+2505 DTAEQHTQGRPSVPRA
-2520 GGEGRPPPPLQPG
+2520 EGRGKDAVKAEEGQPPPPLQPM

-2554 VQKVQ
+2554 MQKVQ

-2580 LPYAGMLRVL
+2580 LPYAGLLRVL

-2628 IRDSCYIFPPRHLP
+2628 IRDSSYIFPPRHLP
-2642 EENSGKAVDAL
+2642 ERDSGKAVDPSRRSATGGAL
-2653 ERGSDGNSGAG
+2653 ERGNDGNSAAG
-2664 DGSANGGIEGEQR
+2664 DGSANGGIAG
-2677 RNGEGSREEDVEA
+2677 GSREEDAEA
-2690 TGTGEGRQGTWNSV
+2690 IGTGEGTQGTWNRM
-2704 DRSAISSIFQN
+2704 DRSALSSIFRH
-2715 MLPDDNVG
+2715 MLPDDEVG
-2723 SAAASAELTCSI
+2723 PAAASAELSCSV

-2772 LQSDDDDPETPHLPV
+2772 LQSDDDDPDTPHLPV

-2805 LQPKPDSAAASAAA
+2805 LQPKPDSSAASAAA
-2819 PHGQQGSARH
+2819 PHVQQGSGRH
-2829 GNDKGSE
+2829 GSDKGSG

-2842 SLTVKAE
+2842 SITVTAE
-2849 AVESGRSGE
+2849 AVESERPAGE
-2858 AALQEVE
+2858 VALEEVE

-2872 RQGCPAFV
+2872 RQGCPWFV

-2916 NRLHNQAHLFLWSL
+2916 NRLHNQAHLFLWAL

-2986 GGMLDDEGGEEE
+2986 GGMLDDEGEEE
-2998 EEEEEE
+2998 EEEEED
-3004 EYDEDSN
+3004 DEDSN
-3011 EEVFAYGMASNSSGT
+3011 EEVFAYGMGSNSSGT

-3041 QVAAGEG
+3041 QGAAGEG
-3048 EQQRHPLYEVIHA
+3048 EQQKHPLYEVIHA

-3079 TSLNDSLMDIQPNIE
+3079 TSLNDSLVDIQPDIE

-3112 SVLGGMMEQEA
+3112 SALGGMMEQEA

-3128 ATLSYAEQLQNAKA
+3128 ATLAYAEQLQNAKA

-3171 KLDKSEDP
+3171 KLDKAEDP
-3179 QRRRFRMRPNYRFD
+3179 RRRRFRIRPNYRFD
-3193 ENFSIS
+3193 ENFCIG
-3199 KGEERNLGMGGKEKG
+3199 KGEERSLGGGGKEKG
-3214 GGGEEGKAA
+3214 GGGEEGKGA
-3223 DGTSEGTRLEKSGAS
+3223 DGTSEGSWLDKS

-3244 FRRYTSDASA
+3244 FRRYTSDAGSSVAGDASA
-3254 SVGGDALTSVGG
+3254 SIGG
-3266 SSFGMGDGIVRA
+3266 SNLGMGDGMMRA
-3278 GSVGDLQQHGRV
+3278 GSVGGDMQQHGRV

-3305 LLQQSNEQSQPG
+3305 LLQQSNEQSQSG

-3338 GFPAEGTAGVLEE
+3338 GFPAEGMAGVLEE

-3381 MDSTEDFLRFHPDG
+3381 MDSTEDFLLFHPDG
-3395 TLHNPHSVSSSGSVS
+3395 SLHNPHSVSSSGSVS

-3449 KHTDILDDVKMR
+3449 KHTDILDDVKMHR
-3461 RIWSLSELARIRMTR
+3461 MWSLSELARIRMTR

-3481 SAFELEFSSS
+3481 SAFELDFSSS
-3491 QAPAFFSFS
+3491 QPPAFFSFS

-3527 VDLVDRK
+3527 VDFVDRK

-3584 YASNKL
+3584 HTSAKL
-3590 DLSNAETFR
+3590 DLSNGETFR

-3609 AKRLELFKERYDSMD
+3609 PKRLELFKERYDSMD

-3663 FDQADRLFDSMASA
+3663 FDQADRLFDSVASA

-3696 YQPEFLRNSNC
+3696 YQPEFLRNNCC
-3707 FDLGH
+3707 FDLGL
-3712 RQDGQALDG
+3712 RQDGQALDS

-3795 RTAIEQQIAAFGQTP
+3795 RTAFEQQIAAFGQTP

-3824 LQINRPL
+3824 VQITRPL
-3831 RFFSSSIC
+3831 HFFPSSIS

-3857 PAYAAGVG
+3857 PAFAGSVG
-3865 SPGGR
+3865 GPGGR

-3884 VFIGVVDRTV
+3884 VFMGVVGRTV

-3920 YSISM
+3920 YSISV
-3925 GDPSR
+3925 GEPSR

-4014 IWRIDHLGAHAHAQ
+4014 IWRIDHLGAHTHEQ

-4082 LQHPNDCANE
+4082 LQHPNNCANE

-4121 GEWLEHALVDEPI
+4121 GGWLEHALVDEPI
-4134 THLALSQCGQFL
+4134 THLTLSRCGEFL
-4146 VTACSAGGDT
+4146 VTACSAGWDT
-4156 GGAGSG
+4156 GGTGGG
-4162 RGGSTSGRGG
+4162 RGGSASGRGG
-4172 GGSEAGMVVV
+4172 GGTEAGMVVV
-4182 RSMHTLEPLLTFDG
+4182 RSMHTLEPLLMFDG

>member
-1 MQGIWSILGIGTAER
+1 MKTLICLCRSETASMPSMSFR
-16 PVDKVVPDE
+16 LQLLSLKVLRTASVL
-25 WHQNYHFRDDD
+25 FF
-36 ENEAELKRLLWVY
+36 
-49 LARKEQDPTRSA
+49 
-61 AKSLIDLFVETY
+61 FVE
-73 DDWDPPSSSSPTEP
+73 SS
-87 DEGSEDKEGVSFR
+87 
-100 EAHPL
+100 
-105 EMIRC
+105 
-110 VVRELV
+110 
-116 WLSDLAQTAST
+116 
-127 KRKDEISKESPLVVG
+127 
-142 SGPESEDERP
+142 
-152 DEDIDLFVPKRDREH
+152 
-167 AINVLQAA
+167 
-175 AIITESAENRKRF
+175 
-188 VFFRGIVT
+188 
-196 SLDVL
+196 L

-214 TRIRASKTPSYSEP
+214 TRTRASKTPFYSEP
-228 VLEHGPREA
+228 VLEHGPQKA
-237 GTLGTE
+237 GALGTE
-243 DADDGDWKSDGGHSS
+243 DADDGDWKSDGGRSS
-258 QAAPTPK
+258 QVAPTPK

-287 KPAIQRKGHLV
+287 KPVIHRKGHLV

-312 MLKKTKQG
+312 MLKNTKQG

-330 PKEGFSKREVP
+330 PKIGFSKREDP
-341 GQKPETALGTEVF
+341 GQKPEMALGTEVF

-362 MLAPKGKVVSEEKR
+362 MLAPKGKAVNEDKR

-420 LQGVEAVWAVVTA
+420 LQVVEAVWAVVTV

-469 TMLASKLLKEY
+469 TTLASKLLKEY

-488 TIKESVFGSVPAA
+488 IIKESVFGSVPAA
-501 RSLHSLNAVPHIAQF
+501 RALHSLNAVPHIAQF

-521 LVFAKPGS
+521 LVFAKPGA
-529 LESTSPS
+529 LDSTSPS
-536 NVASKPSSAVDAAFS
+536 NVASKPSSSANAAFP

-572 GMGMD
+572 GMGMGMD
-577 ALSAAMNEHLNIG
+577 ALSAAMNEQLSVG
-590 GQLAAWNFRAAA
+590 GQLAAWNLRAAA

-624 DSQRIGSRRR
+624 ESQKLVSRHR
-634 GTATAGG
+634 GATAAGG
-641 ALGEVGKLDAKRA
+641 GLGEAGKLDAKRA

-666 YLHAFH
+666 LLHAFH
-672 PVKVGDADW
+672 PVKLGDADW
-681 LDDAATVMF
+681 LDDSATVMF
-690 QNSSTELQRYV
+690 QKSSTELQHYV

-719 HSANVAPA
+719 HTANVAPA

-733 FFFDSVLLSD
+733 FFFDSVLLSE
-743 ESTARTTSGAAVAGD
+743 ESTARTASGAAVAGD
-758 RKASGVDMGGA
+758 SKASGVDVGGTA
-769 AGEGAG
+769 REGMAEK
-775 TPPLSIPVPSP
+775 PPFSIPLPSP
-786 GPILRNSSGLRNE
+786 RPIVRNSSGLRNE

-804 ITTPHN
+804 ITTPQN

-820 STTSPQLSAWTPS
+820 STASPQVPAWTPS
-833 SIAAARGSPAPPIP
+833 SIASARGSPDPLTPGP
-847 ELQGLGSQEES
+847 QGLGSQEES
-858 TGWRDWQNAQ
+858 AGWRDWQKAQ
-868 SSRAQAGGVT
+868 SSRAQAAGRT
-878 LVKSMGSGE
+878 LVKSTGSGE
-887 SHVVTLQPSGAGKR
+887 SHVNTLQPSGAVKIKS
-901 ESKDLDADKEY
+901 EVLDGDEEY
-912 VALSIDRN
+912 VALSIDRT
-920 AEDLRSSIVALIEL
+920 AEDLRNSIVALVEL

-947 FHAVLHALLSCCR
+947 FHAVLHALRSCCR
-960 IPSESQLLVHAL
+960 VPSETQLLAHAL

-985 LLSTACGD
+985 LLSTACGE

-1004 AYLRMDAQGYF
+1004 AYLCMDAQGFF
-1015 LGPKNAAS
+1015 LEPMHAVSEVAEG
-1023 LVADGVAGAA
+1023 LVDAA
-1033 DTAAGVTAASETGSV
+1033 DAAADVTAVGGTGSLKP
-1048 VSQSGR
+1048 QSAR
-1054 LVLEVESLR
+1054 LFLEVETLR
-1063 EEWQEAREVVLK
+1063 EEWQQAREVVLK

-1106 EKTLRPLALQL
+1106 EKGLRPLALQL
-1117 LALLMNAPV
+1117 LSLLMNALV

-1153 GAGGGGDGRGVGRGG
+1153 GAGGGDGHGVGRGG
-1168 GVAGGTGLSGED
+1168 AGASGTGLSAAD

-1197 EDESSVNQNICV
+1197 EDESSLNQNLCV

-1245 VGNEAAKAVLLK
+1245 VCNEAAKALLVK
-1257 HAGPGFRSLALYLP
+1257 HAGPGFHSLALYLP
-1271 PHFSGAC
+1271 SHFDGAC

-1293 LAGDQALGSIHSPNA
+1293 LAGDQPQGSIHSPNA
-1308 VILWLRL
+1308 VILWLHL
-1315 LHEADP
+1315 LHKADP
-1321 HQIVSGLESLH
+1321 QQIVSGLQSLH

-1356 WLGELEEEHL
+1356 WLGELEGEHL
-1366 DVVADGSDG
+1366 DGT
-1375 SESKEGVQDLGKD
+1375 EPKEGVQISGKGRD
-1388 GKSYKKLLDETG
+1388 SFRKRVDETG
-1400 EHGAEKAISVNS
+1400 ERGAERTDMVST
-1412 GGDVEVKLTRKNVE
+1412 GGGKNEGESRERMVKLTRENVE

-1447 EIAAIFRLMRST
+1447 EIAAIFKLMRST
-1459 VDGCRPKRVSLLLR
+1459 ADGCRPKRVSLLLR

-1488 EMDGFESGLEIPT
+1488 EMDGSESGLEIPT
-1501 DFRFPCTKGYSFC
+1501 DFRFPCTKGYTFC
-1514 CWLRCEYLPSYNA
+1514 CWVRCEYFPSYDA
-1527 ANIAS
+1527 ASIASIAS
-1532 SGADNDNYTS
+1532 SGGDNNIS
-1542 QSSSLRRKGPEISS
+1542 AARGSSLRKKGPGISS
-1556 EPKESSMRSITRRG
+1556 EPKEPSLRSITRRG
-1570 HWMGESLSVSVRDD
+1570 HWLGESLSVSVRDD
-1584 SPMTIFSFYT
+1584 SPMTLFSFYT
-1594 DQGNGCSGFLTSD
+1594 DQGNGCSGFLTKD

-1639 STASFSS
+1639 STATFSS
-1646 SSMLRVYIDGAL
+1646 ASMLRVYIDGVL
-1658 VGKAKCSYP
+1658 IGKAKCSYP

-1678 GASAPLPQSDA
+1678 GASAPLPQSDS
-1689 RSSRLFQTSHP
+1689 RSSSLFQTSHP
-1700 FQGQIGPVYL
+1700 FQGQIGPIYL
-1710 FSEPLSSP
+1710 FSDTLTTP

-1733 FQPTDIALLRTQVD
+1733 FQPTDVALLRTQVD
-1747 NEILSLFDG
+1747 NAILALFDG
-1756 PDSLSSRIAL
+1756 PDALSSRIAL

-1802 ARASVSPVHVFDATM
+1802 ARASVSPVRVFDAAM
-1817 LPGVQRCHRQRLQE
+1817 LPGVQRCHRQRLQQ

-1858 SMGEGTV
+1858 SMGEGRV

-1919 VLTLENMV
+1919 VLTLENML
-1927 DSFAEET
+1927 DSFAEEN
-1934 EQSLRE
+1934 EKSLRE
-1940 RMVRGVILTLYMDAS
+1940 RMVRGVILSLYMDAS
-1955 LWIYAPYVVQRE
+1955 LWIYAPYIVQRE
-1967 LFESLKRH
+1967 LFESLQRH

-1987 SLPRL
+1987 SIPRL

-2042 LLQHVLKGGFTEADV
+2042 LMKNILKGGFTEADV

-2073 KDVLRAIFGLIA
+2073 KDVLQTIFGLIA

-2094 EHISALDG
+2094 EHISAQAGL
-2102 PQIFVGLLSRP
+2102 QTFVGLLARP

-2125 LTLMSETKKQVPA
+2125 LTLMDETKKQGPA
-2138 TKAGTR
+2138 AKADTR
-2144 GASGRGGSGRARGS
+2144 GASGRGSSGRSRGS

-2165 RNWLGMQ
+2165 RNWLGMKE
-2172 EEEEEGDEDELGDV
+2172 EEEEEGDEDELWEV
-2186 EQEEKMLLDLT
+2186 EQEGKVLLDLM

-2215 DLLLGASPADQR
+2215 ELLLGASPTDQQ
-2227 SVRTHTHDAIVHK
+2227 SIRTHMHGAIVHK
-2240 KIPPRSSHAIPPRI
+2240 KLPPKSSHAIPSRM
-2254 PMPSAGHS
+2254 PMPSAGQL

-2271 AGAAG
+2271 AETA
-2276 GAAGGAAPSAG
+2276 
-2287 AAGGAAGGA
+2287 A
-2296 AEGATPAFGM
+2296 AEGETPAFGM

-2312 PQPPEPEPHGA
+2312 PQAPEPEPQGTVKGGA
-2323 ASNRVAQGS
+2323 AR
-2332 AHGEDGG
+2332 AHGEVGG
-2339 QSAVRAI
+2339 QSAVREIASDP
-2346 VSETVP
+2346 VRT
-2352 AAPAVSTSFS
+2352 APGVSTSFS
-2362 SFTSGGKPSPWGILP
+2362 NFTSGGKPSPWGILP
-2377 RRGGGEAGSSRKS
+2377 RKGGGDAGSSRKS

-2400 LPLIVGQLR
+2400 LPLMVGQLR
-2409 LAASTSGAG
+2409 LAASSSGAAT
-2418 SRGDVSRSGS
+2418 RGAVGRSSSGS
-2428 GRRPGSSS
+2428 RPGSSS
-2436 SAAGEGGLSARGVK
+2436 SAVGEGSLSARGVK
-2450 VVEDTLKRLGDLISN
+2450 VVEDTLKKLAPRN
-2465 SKANRLKL
+2465 S
-2473 LEQRGWQ
+2473 G
-2480 QWLLDIVVTGL
+2480 
-2491 DLTAS
+2491 S
-2496 NAEHAAKGR
+2496 NAEDAVKGE
-2505 DTVPGAAGGGNDAGK
+2505 
-2520 GGEGRPPPPLQPG
+2520 EGQPPPPLQPG

-2580 LPYAGMLRVL
+2580 LPYAGLLRVL

-2642 EENSGKAVDAL
+2642 EENSEKAVDPSRRSVTGDAF
-2653 ERGSDGNSGAG
+2653 ERRSDGNSTAG
-2664 DGSANGGIEGEQR
+2664 DGSANGGGIEGGER
-2677 RNGEGSREEDVEA
+2677 GNGEGSREEDAEA
-2690 TGTGEGRQGTWNSV
+2690 TGTGEGEQGTWSSV
-2704 DRSAISSIFQN
+2704 DRSALSTIFQH
-2715 MLPDDNVG
+2715 MLPDDNAG
-2723 SAAASAELTCSI
+2723 SAAASAELTCSN

-2772 LQSDDDDPETPHLPV
+2772 LQSDDDDPEALHLPV
-2787 HPAFLPPP
+2787 HPAFLPHP

-2805 LQPKPDSAAASAAA
+2805 LQPKPDSSAASAAA
-2819 PHGQQGSARH
+2819 PHGQQGSGRH
-2829 GNDKGSE
+2829 GSDKGSG

-2842 SLTVKAE
+2842 SLTVTTE
-2849 AVESGRSGE
+2849 AVETERSAGE
-2858 AALQEVE
+2858 VALEEVE

-2872 RQGCPAFV
+2872 RQGCPWFV

-2916 NRLHNQAHLFLWSL
+2916 NRLHNQAHLFIWAL

-2981 FSQMT
+2981 FSLMT
-2986 GGMLDDEGGEEE
+2986 GGMLDDEGGGEEE
-2998 EEEEEE
+2998 EEEEED
-3004 EYDEDSN
+3004 DEDSN
-3011 EEVFAYGMASNSSGT
+3011 EEVFAYGMGSSSSGT
-3026 GHGAAESSGLSEAGS
+3026 GRGAAESSGLSEAGS
-3041 QVAAGEG
+3041 QGAAGEG

-3061 DRVRSAA
+3061 DRVRSASDKQSSKFPPSTLLFLHIIKMSHTPSPLAPSPSVFPQA
-3068 RTECDH
+3068 RTECEH

-3079 TSLNDSLMDIQPNIE
+3079 TSLNDSLVDIQPNIE

-3128 ATLSYAEQLQNAKA
+3128 ATLAYAEQLQNAKA

-3193 ENFSIS
+3193 ENFCIGV
-3199 KGEERNLGMGGKEKG
+3199 GEEGNRGGGSKEKG
-3214 GGGEEGKAA
+3214 GGGEEGKGG
-3223 DGTSEGTRLEKSGAS
+3223 DKTSEGSWLESSSAS

-3244 FRRYTSDASA
+3244 FRRYTSDAAA
-3254 SVGGDALTSVGG
+3254 SVAGDALTSIGG
-3266 SSFGMGDGIVRA
+3266 SSFGMGDGMVRG
-3278 GSVGDLQQHGRV
+3278 GSVGGDMQQHGRV
-3290 VSSVNVDRDLMEEMA
+3290 VSSLNVDRDLMEEMA
-3305 LLQQSNEQSQPG
+3305 LLQQSNEQSQSEKR
-3317 QGGKK
+3317 GKK
-3322 GVQEGEVEGT
+3322 GVQQGGVEGT
-3332 GVASAR
+3332 GVASSAG
-3338 GFPAEGTAGVLEE
+3338 GFPAEGTSGVLEE

-3381 MDSTEDFLRFHPDG
+3381 MDSTEDFLLFHPDG
-3395 TLHNPHSVSSSGSVS
+3395 SLHNPHSVSSGSVS

-3449 KHTDILDDVKMR
+3449 KHTDILDDVKMHR
-3461 RIWSLSELARIRMTR
+3461 MWSLSELARIRITR
-3476 YLLRP
+3476 YLLRT

-3491 QAPAFFSFS
+3491 QPPAFFSFS

-3527 VDLVDRK
+3527 VDFVDRK

-3584 YASNKL
+3584 YTSTKL
-3590 DLSNAETFR
+3590 DLSNAATFR

-3609 AKRLELFKERYDSMD
+3609 PKRLEVCVEQEPGWERSPLICPLNLLVFLSTHLLQLFKERYDSMD

-3663 FDQADRLFDSMASA
+3663 FDQADRLFDSVASA

-3707 FDLGH
+3707 FDLGL

-3739 REALESEHVSERLHH
+3739 REALESEHVSERLHQ

-3789 ITDQTR
+3789 ITDPTR

-3824 LQINRPL
+3824 LQITRPL
-3831 RFFSSSIC
+3831 HFFPSSIS
-3839 LSAIIPAP
+3839 LSAIIPAL
-3847 PTPAVSSTVV
+3847 PTPAASSPVA
-3857 PAYAAGVG
+3857 PAYAGGVG

-3884 VFIGVVDRTV
+3884 VFIGVVGRMV

-3912 KRVKVGMD
+3912 KGVKVGTD

-3942 ASSYGDCFGIVPG
+3942 ASSHGDCFGIVPG
-3955 ATSAFLFSGGHWD
+3955 ATSVFLFSGGHWD

-4014 IWRIDHLGAHAHAQ
+4014 IWRIDHLGAHTHAQ

-4053 SSELDLILSASLDGS
+4053 SSELDLVLSASLDGS

-4134 THLALSQCGQFL
+4134 THLTMSRCGEFL
-4146 VTACSAGGDT
+4146 VTACSAGWDT
-4156 GGAGSG
+4156 GGAGGG
-4162 RGGSTSGRGG
+4162 RGVGGSGRGG

-4182 RSMHTLEPLLTFDG
+4182 RSMHTLEPLLLFDG

-4207 EEDAILVGLE
+4207 DEDAILVGLE

>member
-1 MQGIWSILGIGTAER
+1 
-16 PVDKVVPDE
+16 
-25 WHQNYHFRDDD
+25 
-36 ENEAELKRLLWVY
+36 
-49 LARKEQDPTRSA
+49 
-61 AKSLIDLFVETY
+61 
-73 DDWDPPSSSSPTEP
+73 
-87 DEGSEDKEGVSFR
+87 
-100 EAHPL
+100 
-105 EMIRC
+105 
-110 VVRELV
+110 
-116 WLSDLAQTAST
+116 
-127 KRKDEISKESPLVVG
+127 
-142 SGPESEDERP
+142 
-152 DEDIDLFVPKRDREH
+152 
-167 AINVLQAA
+167 
-175 AIITESAENRKRF
+175 
-188 VFFRGIVT
+188 
-196 SLDVL
+196 
-201 KGITMDIDAHNAS
+201 
-214 TRIRASKTPSYSEP
+214 
-228 VLEHGPREA
+228 
-237 GTLGTE
+237 
-243 DADDGDWKSDGGHSS
+243 
-258 QAAPTPK
+258 
-265 SQALQFLLS
+265 
-274 ASQLILQVVINFL
+274 
-287 KPAIQRKGHLV
+287 
-298 PKVVISTGGSKRSE
+298 
-312 MLKKTKQG
+312 
-320 ETSSGGGPDG
+320 
-330 PKEGFSKREVP
+330 
-341 GQKPETALGTEVF
+341 
-354 EAFSVTHE
+354 
-362 MLAPKGKVVSEEKR
+362 
-376 MAEFSKLL
+376 
-384 TSVQDKCHSVLLAFI
+384 
-399 PSVRYIQQTETSLSD
+399 
-414 QAQDAL
+414 
-420 LQGVEAVWAVVTA
+420 
-433 LPQSCSAFIAHE
+433 
-445 GLQVTLGLLAW
+445 
-456 PSWLLPSTPCMDR
+456 
-469 TMLASKLLKEY
+469 
-480 SLQFLALS
+480 
-488 TIKESVFGSVPAA
+488 
-501 RSLHSLNAVPHIAQF
+501 
-516 IRWTS
+516 
-521 LVFAKPGS
+521 
-529 LESTSPS
+529 
-536 NVASKPSSAVDAAFS
+536 
-551 SHPAERGDPFTD
+551 

-577 ALSAAMNEHLNIG
+577 ALSAAKNEHLNIG
-590 GQLAAWNFRAAA
+590 GQLAAWNLRAAA

-624 DSQRIGSRRR
+624 ESQNFGSRRR
-634 GTATAGG
+634 GTAAAGG
-641 ALGEVGKLDAKRA
+641 ALGEVDKLDAKRA
-654 YGEEIMADVISV
+654 YGEEVMADAISV
-666 YLHAFH
+666 FLHAFH
-672 PVKVGDADW
+672 PVKLGDTDW

-719 HSANVAPA
+719 HTANVAPA

-733 FFFDSVLLSD
+733 FFFDSVLLSE
-743 ESTARTTSGAAVAGD
+743 ESTARTASGAAVAGD
-758 RKASGVDMGGA
+758 SEASGVDVGGTA
-769 AGEGAG
+769 HEGMAGK
-775 TPPLSIPVPSP
+775 PPLSIPIPSP

-810 PAAWLNPPKL
+810 PAAWLDPPKM
-820 STTSPQLSAWTPS
+820 STASPQVPAWTPS
-833 SIAAARGSPAPPIP
+833 SIAAARGSPALSTPK
-847 ELQGLGSQEES
+847 LQGLGSQEES

-868 SSRAQAGGVT
+868 SSRAQAGGGT
-878 LVKSMGSGE
+878 PVKSMGSGE
-887 SHVVTLQPSGAGKR
+887 SQVNTLQPSGAGKR
-901 ESKDLDADKEY
+901 ESKDLDANEEY

-920 AEDLRSSIVALIEL
+920 AEDLRSSILALVEL

-960 IPSESQLLVHAL
+960 VPSESQLLSQAL

-977 GGDRIVPC
+977 VGDRIVPC

-1004 AYLRMDAQGYF
+1004 AYLLMDAQGFF
-1015 LGPKNAAS
+1015 LEPMHAGS
-1023 LVADGVAGAA
+1023 EVADGAADVA
-1033 DTAAGVTAASETGSV
+1033 DTAAGVTAAGETGSV
-1048 VSQSGR
+1048 VSRSGR

-1106 EKTLRPLALQL
+1106 EKNLRPLVLQL
-1117 LALLMNAPV
+1117 LSLLMNAPV

-1153 GAGGGGDGRGVGRGG
+1153 DAGGGGGDGRGVGRGG
-1168 GVAGGTGLSGED
+1168 AAAGGTGLSGED

-1197 EDESSVNQNICV
+1197 EDESSVNQNLCV

-1222 VQYEEEAGRS
+1222 
-1232 LAIMI
+1232 
-1237 LRTLTLLS
+1237 
-1245 VGNEAAKAVLLK
+1245 AVLVK
-1257 HAGPGFRSLALYLP
+1257 HVGPGFRSLALYLP
-1271 PHFSGAC
+1271 SHFDGAC

-1293 LAGDQALGSIHSPNA
+1293 LAGDQAQGSIHSPNA

-1315 LHEADP
+1315 LHKADP
-1321 HQIVSGLESLH
+1321 QQIVSGLQSLH

-1356 WLGELEEEHL
+1356 WLGELEGEHL
-1366 DVVADGSDG
+1366 DGTEPKERVLWGKVR
-1375 SESKEGVQDLGKD
+1375 ESYRKRV
-1388 GKSYKKLLDETG
+1388 DETG
-1400 EHGAEKAISVNS
+1400 ERGAEKMDMVGT
-1412 GGDVEVKLTRKNVE
+1412 GGGKNEGESRGRMVKLTRENVE

-1447 EIAAIFRLMRST
+1447 EIAAIFKLMRST
-1459 VDGCRPKRVSLLLR
+1459 ADGCRPKRVSLLLR
-1473 TLVGVLRHDGPASYF
+1473 TLVGVLSHDGPASYF
-1488 EMDGFESGLEIPT
+1488 EMDGSESGLEIPT
-1501 DFRFPCTKGYSFC
+1501 DFRFPCTKGYTFC
-1514 CWLRCEYLPSYNA
+1514 CWVRCEYFPNYDA
-1527 ANIAS
+1527 ASIAGIAS
-1532 SGADNDNYTS
+1532 SGGDNNISTARG
-1542 QSSSLRRKGPEISS
+1542 SSLRKKGPEISS
-1556 EPKESSMRSITRRG
+1556 EPKEPSMRSITRRG
-1570 HWMGESLSVSVRDD
+1570 HWLGESLSVSVRDD
-1584 SPMTIFSFYT
+1584 SPMTLFSFYT
-1594 DQGNGCSGFLTSD
+1594 DQGNGCSGFLTKD

-1639 STASFSS
+1639 STATFSS
-1646 SSMLRVYIDGAL
+1646 ASMLRVYIDGVL

-1678 GASAPLPQSDA
+1678 GASAPLPQSDS
-1689 RSSRLFQTSHP
+1689 RSSNLFQTSHP
-1700 FQGQIGPVYL
+1700 FQGQIGPIYL
-1710 FSEPLSSP
+1710 FSDTLTSP
-1718 QLSCI
+1718 QLSCVY
-1723 HKLGPGYNHT
+1723 KLGPGYNHT
-1733 FQPTDIALLRTQVD
+1733 FQPTDVALLRTQVD
-1747 NEILSLFDG
+1747 NAILALFDG

-1766 SYNAQAYAAGLVLDT
+1766 SFNAQAYAAGLVLDT

-1788 QQQAANSA
+1788 QQQTANSA

-1802 ARASVSPVHVFDATM
+1802 ARASVSPVRVFDAAM
-1817 LPGVQRCHRQRLQE
+1817 LPGVQRCHRQRLQQ

-1858 SMGEGTV
+1858 SMGEGRV

-1878 LLTELLAGSTGSQ
+1878 LLTEILAGSTGSQ

-1927 DSFAEET
+1927 DSFAEEI

-1940 RMVRGVILTLYMDAS
+1940 RMVRGVIISLYMDAS
-1955 LWIYAPYVVQRE
+1955 LWIYAPYIVQRE
-1967 LFESLKRH
+1967 LFVSLQRH
-1975 MERQPWLVPSVC
+1975 MERRSWLVPSVC

-1992 LDIVRRVYW
+1992 LDLVRRVYW

-2024 GTRPLPQQVAK
+2024 GTRPHPQQVGK

-2073 KDVLRAIFGLIA
+2073 KDVLQTIFGLIA

-2094 EHISALDG
+2094 EHISALAG
-2102 PQIFVGLLSRP
+2102 PQIFVGLLARP
-2113 QEEIRLLALCLI
+2113 QEEIRILALCLI
-2125 LTLMSETKKQVPA
+2125 LTLMNEMKKQAPA
-2138 TKAGTR
+2138 AKAGTR
-2144 GASGRGGSGRARGS
+2144 GASGRGGSGRTRGS

-2172 EEEEEGDEDELGDV
+2172 EEEEEGDEDERWDE

-2202 PYGLSPGLETLLF
+2202 PYGLSHGLETLLF
-2215 DLLLGASPADQR
+2215 DLLLGASPTDHR
-2227 SVRTHTHDAIVHK
+2227 SVRTHTHEAMVHK
-2240 KIPPRSSHAIPPRI
+2240 KLPPKTTHAIPPRM
-2254 PMPSAGHS
+2254 PMPSAGH
-2262 APTNAAAPA
+2262 AAAPA
-2271 AGAAG
+2271 AAA
-2276 GAAGGAAPSAG
+2276 AAAA
-2287 AAGGAAGGA
+2287 A

-2312 PQPPEPEPHGA
+2312 PHPPEPEPQGA
-2323 ASNRVAQGS
+2323 AKSRAAQGR
-2332 AHGEDGG
+2332 AHGERGD

-2346 VSETVP
+2346 VSDPLP
-2352 AAPAVSTSFS
+2352 AAPAVSTSFNN
-2362 SFTSGGKPSPWGILP
+2362 FTSGGKPSPWGILP

-2400 LPLIVGQLR
+2400 LPLMVGQLR
-2409 LAASTSGAG
+2409 LAASSSEAG
-2418 SRGDVSRSGS
+2418 SRGGVGRSGS
-2428 GRRPGSSS
+2428 GSRPGSSS
-2436 SAAGEGGLSARGVK
+2436 SAAGEGSLSARGVK
-2450 VVEDTLKRLGDLISN
+2450 VVEDTLKKLGDLISN

-2491 DLTAS
+2491 DLTAPRNSRS
-2496 NAEHAAKGR
+2496 NAEHADKGK
-2505 DTVPGAAGGGNDAGK
+2505 DTAEQHTQGRPPVPGPAGGGKDAAE
-2520 GGEGRPPPPLQPG
+2520 GEEGQPPLPLQPG

-2580 LPYAGMLRVL
+2580 LPYAGLLRVL

-2628 IRDSCYIFPPRHLP
+2628 IRDSCYIFPPPHLP
-2642 EENSGKAVDAL
+2642 AEDSGKAVNPSRRSATGDAL
-2653 ERGSDGNSGAG
+2653 DRGRDGNSAAG
-2664 DGSANGGIEGEQR
+2664 DGGIEDVERQS
-2677 RNGEGSREEDVEA
+2677 GEGSREEDAEA
-2690 TGTGEGRQGTWNSV
+2690 RGTGEGRPGVWNTV
-2704 DRSAISSIFQN
+2704 DRSALSTIFQN
-2715 MLPDDNVG
+2715 MLPDDDLG
-2723 SAAASAELTCSI
+2723 PAAASAELACSI
-2735 LGSKVVESKWRV
+2735 LGSKLVESKWRV

-2772 LQSDDDDPETPHLPV
+2772 LQSDDDDPEALHLPV

-2805 LQPKPDSAAASAAA
+2805 LQPKPDSSAASAAV
-2819 PHGQQGSARH
+2819 PHGSGRH
-2829 GNDKGSE
+2829 GSDKGSA

-2842 SLTVKAE
+2842 SLTVTAE
-2849 AVESGRSGE
+2849 AVETERPAGE
-2858 AALQEVE
+2858 VALEEVE

-2872 RQGCPAFV
+2872 RQGCPWFV

-2916 NRLHNQAHLFLWSL
+2916 NRLHNQAHLFLWAL

-2981 FSQMT
+2981 FSLMT
-2986 GGMLDDEGGEEE
+2986 GGMLDDEGEEGEEE
-2998 EEEEEE
+2998 ED
-3004 EYDEDSN
+3004 DEDSD
-3011 EEVFAYGMASNSSGT
+3011 EEVFAYGMGSSSSGT
-3026 GHGAAESSGLSEAGS
+3026 GHGAAESSGLSEAES
-3041 QVAAGEG
+3041 QGAAGEG

-3061 DRVRSAA
+3061 DRVHSAA

-3079 TSLNDSLMDIQPNIE
+3079 TSLNDSLVDIQPDIE
-3094 AWEEAQQERRQEV
+3094 AWEEAQQERRQEM

-3128 ATLSYAEQLQNAKA
+3128 ATLAYAEQQQNAKA
-3142 VWNTLYRQMTSERG
+3142 AWNAL
-3156 PWYSG
+3156 
-3161 PSPDDPPPRW
+3161 
-3171 KLDKSEDP
+3171 
-3179 QRRRFRMRPNYRFD
+3179 
-3193 ENFSIS
+3193 
-3199 KGEERNLGMGGKEKG
+3199 
-3214 GGGEEGKAA
+3214 
-3223 DGTSEGTRLEKSGAS
+3223 
-3238 GPDARS
+3238 
-3244 FRRYTSDASA
+3244 YTSDAGGSVAGDASA
-3254 SVGGDALTSVGG
+3254 SFAK
-3266 SSFGMGDGIVRA
+3266 SSSYDMGEGMMRA
-3278 GSVGDLQQHGRV
+3278 GSVGGDVQQQHGRV
-3290 VSSVNVDRDLMEEMA
+3290 VSNVNVDRDLMEEMA
-3305 LLQQSNEQSQPG
+3305 LLQQSNEQSQSG

-3338 GFPAEGTAGVLEE
+3338 GFPTEGMPGALEE

-3381 MDSTEDFLRFHPDG
+3381 MDSTEDFLLFHPDG
-3395 TLHNPHSVSSSGSVS
+3395 SLHNPHSLSSSGSVS

-3443 VTVRMR
+3443 VTLRMR
-3449 KHTDILDDVKMR
+3449 KHTDILDDVKMHR
-3461 RIWSLSELARIRMTR
+3461 MWSLSELARIRMTR

-3481 SAFELEFSSS
+3481 SAFELDFSSS
-3491 QAPAFFSFS
+3491 QPPAFFSFS

-3516 NRGTTARSSKL
+3516 NRGTAARSSKL
-3527 VDLVDRK
+3527 VDFVDRK

-3573 QYPVFPWVIAD
+3573 QYPIFPWVIAD
-3584 YASNKL
+3584 HTSAKL
-3590 DLSNAETFR
+3590 DLSNGETFR

-3609 AKRLELFKERYDSMD
+3609 PKRLEGVFYPLTISVHSSLHLLLFASTRLPQLFKERYDSMD

-3652 ATLHRLLQGGR
+3652 ATLHRLLQ
-3663 FDQADRLFDSMASA
+3663 ADRLFDSVASA

-3696 YQPEFLRNSNC
+3696 YQPEFLRNNCC
-3707 FDLGH
+3707 FDLGLRQDGQALDGVILPPWAKVRASLVSCLLGLAVLRPPTSDVKELLPEFFYQPEFLRNNCCFDLGL

-3817 HPERGPH
+3817 HPERGPPV
-3824 LQINRPL
+3824 QITRPL
-3831 RFFSSSIC
+3831 RFFPSSIS

-3847 PTPAVSSTVV
+3847 PTPAVPSPVI
-3857 PAYAAGVG
+3857 PAFGGGVG
-3865 SPGGR
+3865 NPGGR

-3884 VFIGVVDRTV
+3884 VFMEVVGRTV

-3920 YSISM
+3920 YSISL

-3942 ASSYGDCFGIVPG
+3942 ASSHGDCFGVVPG

-4014 IWRIDHLGAHAHAQ
+4014 IWRIDHLGAHTHAQ

-4068 LVFSTLRAARFLRS
+4068 LVFSNLRTARFLRS

-4121 GEWLEHALVDEPI
+4121 GGWLEHALVDEPI
-4134 THLALSQCGQFL
+4134 THLTLSRCGEFL
-4146 VTACSAGGDT
+4146 VTACSAGWDT
-4156 GGAGSG
+4156 GGAGGG
-4162 RGGSTSGRGG
+4162 RGGGGSGRGG

-4182 RSMHTLEPLLTFDG
+4182 RSMHTLEPLLLFDG